1 MSCTALLL
9 LACQLLSRLLC
20 KMEETKS
27 SSPAQVENDVGAED
41 AALATEDAD
50 DDADGAEGTSDG
62 DRDDASPPRT
72 SRPRKKRNRH
82 QRKGRSSSRACSS
95 STYRHSLAAEASDI
109 AVQLE
114 SIIAEL
120 PWSAIPFSFL
130 VPVPSLTF

>member
-1 MSCTALLL
+1 
-9 LACQLLSRLLC
+9 
-20 KMEETKS
+20 MEETKS
-27 SSPAQVENDVGAED
+27 LSPAHVEHDVGA
-41 AALATEDAD
+41 EDAD
-50 DDADGAEGTSDG
+50 DDADDVEGIFDG
-62 DRDDASPPRT
+62 DRDDASAPRT

-82 QRKGRSSSRACSS
+82 QRKGRSSSRARST
-95 STYRHSLAAEASDI
+95 STYRHSLSAEASDI